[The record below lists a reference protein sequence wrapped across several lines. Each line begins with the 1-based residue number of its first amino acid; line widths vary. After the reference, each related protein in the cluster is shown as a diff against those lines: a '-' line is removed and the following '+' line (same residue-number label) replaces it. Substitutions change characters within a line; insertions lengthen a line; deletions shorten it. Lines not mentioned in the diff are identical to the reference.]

1 MFDWYCHINRPEIIG
16 ELPQERH
23 LSIPAVVSGRFFD
36 DSTCVP
42 ENKLKYQQTYSS
54 CLNAYMN
61 AGSISPKN
69 SNPVKIL
76 QTETSESTTGTT
88 TDCEFENLFEQTAKC
103 PKGWAGKADDN
114 QCYKIQTI
122 PLTNNE
128 AAGFCNQEGAELLQV
143 ESTDEDNVINEILFG
158 VPEYSTPT
166 HPGFYHIGMYQKQTA
181 NQYYHR
187 NGVRV

>member
-1 MFDWYCHINRPEIIG
+1 M
-16 ELPQERH
+16 
-23 LSIPAVVSGRFFD
+23 SIPAVVSGRFFD
-36 DSTCVP
+36 DDTCIP
-42 ENKLKYQQTYSS
+42 ENKIEYEQSFPN
-54 CLNAYMN
+54 CLNAYMK
-61 AGSISPKN
+61 AGFISPKD

-76 QTETSESTTGTT
+76 KPSKTSTL
-88 TDCEFENLFEQTAKC
+88 DCEFENLFEQTAKC

-166 HPGFYHIGMYQKQTA
+166 HPGFYHIGTYQKQTA